1 MGIRDVGFEEQKEV
15 GSDEATQGQGE
26 EDVAGAKLEP
36 SSNQVGTKLEPP
48 FQYKDCELL
57 KSSATFKQ
65 FMDTHGDVIAFV
77 EAAQNLG
84 KQQGNILLL
93 YTLSRFTYPTVV
105 RDLGW
110 RFATLPADF
119 QLFNSRWHVT
129 LLYSMQHQSTRPKH
143 FRARCS

>member
-57 KSSATFKQ
+57 KLSATLKQ

-84 KQQGNILLL
+84 EQQGNVQGQVPDSG
-93 YTLSRFTYPTVV
+93 TRFG
-105 RDLGW
+105 LEICASASK
-110 RFATLPADF
+110 FF
-119 QLFNSRWHVT
+119 S
-129 LLYSMQHQSTRPKH
+129 
-143 FRARCS
+143 